1 MGTRVYVIVVEEKK
15 VLKWRT
21 NRGNKQLV
29 IFTLVYGR
37 NSRTNNSFSL
47 RKAIIF
53 KRNLKIWDYAIT
65 GLGLF
70 LHEHKM
76 SKTFF
81 LCHVIKVKEKEK
93 ISGDHCLYAIWWAK
107 IFIKLPDDAC
117 IRNLILDPVP
127 HVYLVE
133 DRDMKT
139 SLLTSLLPSR

>member
-1 MGTRVYVIVVEEKK
+1 MGTLVYVIVVEEKK

-29 IFTLVYGR
+29 IFILVYSR

-53 KRNLKIWDYAIT
+53 KQNLKIWDYAIT

-81 LCHVIKVKEKEK
+81 LCHVIKKKEKNFWRP
-93 ISGDHCLYAIWWAK
+93 IYAIWWAK
-107 IFIKLPDDAC
+107 SFIKLPDDAC

-127 HVYLVE
+127 LVYLVE
-133 DRDMKT
+133 DRDIKT

>member
-1 MGTRVYVIVVEEKK
+1 MGTLVYVIVVEEKK

-29 IFTLVYGR
+29 IFTLVYSR

-53 KRNLKIWDYAIT
+53 KQNLKIWDYAIT

-70 LHEHKM
+70 LHEHKI

-81 LCHVIKVKEKEK
+81 LCHVIKEKEK
-93 ISGDHCLYAIWWAK
+93 ISGDHFMPSGEQKVLLSCQMM
-107 IFIKLPDDAC
+107 
-117 IRNLILDPVP
+117 PVS
-127 HVYLVE
+127 E
-133 DRDMKT
+133 I
-139 SLLTSLLPSR
+139 

>member
-1 MGTRVYVIVVEEKK
+1 MGTRVYVTVVEEKK

-29 IFTLVYGR
+29 IFTLVYSR

-93 ISGDHCLYAIWWAK
+93 ISGDHFMPSGEQKFLLSCQMM
-107 IFIKLPDDAC
+107 PG

-127 HVYLVE
+127 VVYLVE